1 MKVHVGK
8 GLYAAQLL
16 RWFATFSARQF
27 HVVPMERMY
36 LSGEAAR
43 RACYLELFAWLGIT
57 PLTTAEF
64 AALVAHTPQGARN
77 PRHNPSERPFEAR
90 EKRDLA
96 AFFEDANRDLAALLG
111 WTSADLAAW
120 WPSSVENRT
129 SD

>member
-16 RWFATFSARQF
+16 RWFASFSARQF
-27 HVVPMERMY
+27 HVLPMERMY

-57 PLTTAEF
+57 PQLTTAEF
-64 AALVAHTPQGARN
+64 AALAAQTPRN
-77 PRHNPSERPFEAR
+77 PTRNPSERPFEAR

-120 WPSSVENRT
+120 WPSSVVENRT